1 MIKAGI
7 GSEVTVSLGGKMHL
21 DALEVQS
28 TPLIVTGKVKLI
40 SDGRYTVTGP
50 MGTGSRMNMGHTVLL
65 DTGNVLIAVISR
77 HIEPY
82 DLGCFSSLGI
92 DPLAKKFLMLKSR
105 IHYRATFMPIAKK
118 IIECAGIGVCTSD
131 YDQLTF
137 KNVRRP
143 IYPLDNINSNS
154 FKEGFPD

>member
-1 MIKAGI
+1 
-7 GSEVTVSLGGKMHL
+7 
-21 DALEVQS
+21 
-28 TPLIVTGKVKLI
+28 
-40 SDGRYTVTGP
+40 
-50 MGTGSRMNMGHTVLL
+50 MGTGSKMNMGHTVLL

-92 DPLAKKFLMLKSR
+92 DPMAKKYLMLKSR

-118 IIECAGIGVCTSD
+118 IIECAGVGVCTSD

-137 KNVRRP
+137 RNVRRP
-143 IYPLDNINSNS
+143 IFPLDNINSSS
-154 FKEGFPD
+154 FKDGFPEH